1 MAIIKEATRGG
12 YKNFLFLHPLPA
24 CGFSVHVPHLSLNH
38 RKMSWTESENQGSN
52 PSSATRLLG
61 LISIRSEC
69 YLNHKNMQIKRFSS
83 TSIRYLLA
91 ILPFICLPSS
101 FCCFSPSSYPLIV
114 HNKESRYIY
123 WIEFDPPWG
132 KKKKRGRFFF
142 NSLSKRQNPKIQSC
156 YPNILKILN
165 YYFLVMFF
173 T

>member
-24 CGFSVHVPHLSLNH
+24 CGSVHVPHPSLNH
-38 RKMSWTESENQGSN
+38 RKMSWMESENQGSN

-61 LISIRSEC
+61 LISIWSEC
-69 YLNHKNMQIKRFSS
+69 YLNHKNMQMKRFRS

-101 FCCFSPSSYPLIV
+101 YPLTV

-123 WIEFDPPWG
+123 WIEFDAPWE
-132 KKKKRGRFFF
+132 KKKKWGRFFLIH
-142 NSLSKRQNPKIQSC
+142 SQKGKTPKFKVATQT
-156 YPNILKILN
+156 Y
-165 YYFLVMFF
+165 
-173 T
+173 